1 MHFYLFIEF
10 QSSTITSALAAS
22 TTVIAVTDMVNSTY
36 YSLTQS
42 ATHSL
47 TTATHALITTIVT
60 TSLIDLSVTA
70 TSAHTVTHSTHHT
83 ASSVATTTDAS
94 STTDVTASATK
105 SADLS
110 ITAITNLAN
119 IATTFTISPTLSP
132 SQPDSNSSTGY
143 FSVGILVAVAVVLVV
158 VFVIIA
164 MVVVG
169 IIVVCYKRKR
179 SKQCTEQ
186 EDADYMSI
194 TDEKLSQRPPASI
207 LETAKLER
215 QDNENPYVQVDETR
229 DHYYSILFE
238 NQFKMQHEQVNIQAN
253 PAYVVSHGIN
263 TPTEV
268 NYYNVNTA
276 CYKNDTG

>member
-1 MHFYLFIEF
+1 
-10 QSSTITSALAAS
+10 
-22 TTVIAVTDMVNSTY
+22 MVNSTY

-47 TTATHALITTIVT
+47 TTATYALITTIVT
-60 TSLIDLSVTA
+60 TSVIDLSVTA
-70 TSAHTVTHSTHHT
+70 TSAHTVTHSTNLT
-83 ASSVATTTDAS
+83 ASSVASTTDAS
-94 STTDVTASATK
+94 STTDVSTIATK

-132 SQPDSNSSTGY
+132 SQPDSNSSTDY

-179 SKQCTEQ
+179 SKQCTKQ

-207 LETAKLER
+207 PETVKLER
-215 QDNENPYVQVDETR
+215 QDNENPYIQMDETIMQ
-229 DHYYSILFE
+229 DHYYSIPFE
-238 NQFKMQHEQVNIQAN
+238 NQLKMQHKQVNIQAN